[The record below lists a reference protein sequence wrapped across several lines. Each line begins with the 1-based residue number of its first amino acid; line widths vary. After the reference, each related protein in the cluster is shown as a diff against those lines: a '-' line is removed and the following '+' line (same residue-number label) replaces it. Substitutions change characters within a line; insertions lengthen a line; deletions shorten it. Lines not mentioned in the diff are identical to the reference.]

1 MQSWALQRCVH
12 HTSASPITFWCS
24 VQSILR
30 GNVLDFVA
38 YGFYC
43 STFER
48 LDPQRRAATLA
59 FVAEAEQLW
68 GVRWAL

>member
-1 MQSWALQRCVH
+1 MVLRC
-12 HTSASPITFWCS
+12 

-68 GVRWAL
+68 GVRWAVCW

>member
-1 MQSWALQRCVH
+1 M
-12 HTSASPITFWCS
+12 TFLRS

-43 STFER
+43 STFEK
-48 LDPQRRAATLA
+48 LDLQRRAATQA

-68 GVRWAL
+68 GVR

>member
-1 MQSWALQRCVH
+1 MFLRRM
-12 HTSASPITFWCS
+12 
-24 VQSILR
+24 QSILR

-43 STFER
+43 STFAG

-68 GVRWAL
+68 GVRWAVCW